1 MGGKEEKGNSLAR
14 PERTRLGPT
23 GAAWSSLDWICRPT
37 LQATLRVPLFPW
49 PEQDQQ
55 GLGCWVVAHPS
66 RKARGHL
73 SGGPRWMV
81 DSEAK
86 YGGLCLYHLSTV
98 KPSKVPACFLF
109 FLPFAGRVPQYSGSP
124 PSPVVILPG
133 PW

>member
-23 GAAWSSLDWICRPT
+23 GAAWSSLDWICRPS

-55 GLGCWVVAHPS
+55 GLGCWVVSHPY

-73 SGGPRWMV
+73 SGGQRWIV

-98 KPSKVPACFLF
+98 NPSMVPACLGGGG
-109 FLPFAGRVPQYSGSP
+109 PGAGRGPRGAGAP
-124 PSPVVILPG
+124 PAPG
-133 PW
+133 GI

>member
-86 YGGLCLYHLSTV
+86 YGGPLPVPPVDGQTKQGTCVLFVLLALRWTCSTV
-98 KPSKVPACFLF
+98 F
-109 FLPFAGRVPQYSGSP
+109 
-124 PSPVVILPG
+124 
-133 PW
+133 W